1 MQEKVDVFIGNHA
14 SNNKTDKKIEKLLS
28 SKQNPFIV
36 ENEWEEI
43 LKERLN
49 RLQQVIESDK

>member
-36 ENEWEEI
+36 ENEWEEF

>member
-36 ENEWEEI
+36 ENEWEEF

-49 RLQQVIESDK
+49 RLQ